1 VRVTNRPKFWLAL
14 ATVGFAIMTCSA
26 VMAFLAD
33 HHWYVTYQIAEWFD
47 ESFWWVQLAGAILS
61 IIAGIGM
68 AKNLTDTLASRIGVG
83 LILAGLLLIVFA
95 GGPSAIFN
103 IHDWEIALVLPVLIT
118 FLDGTILIYIGLFR

>member
-1 VRVTNRPKFWLAL
+1 
-14 ATVGFAIMTCSA
+14 MTCSA